1 MQFLEH
7 LEEWKIQALDRANSV
22 VSAKVS
28 NLSWLNFI
36 LG

>member
-22 VSAKVS
+22 VSAKV
-28 NLSWLNFI
+28 WYW
-36 LG
+36 

>member
-28 NLSWLNFI
+28 YW
-36 LG
+36 